1 MPGLGE
7 YSMEIEKHFPL
18 VTKDGIGAI
27 PPKSANSFSQ
37 SDTPLSIHED
47 TLRSSAGA
55 A

>member
-1 MPGLGE
+1 MLGQGE
-7 YSMEIEKHFPL
+7 YPREMEKHFSL

-47 TLRSSAGA
+47 THNSYHG
-55 A
+55 